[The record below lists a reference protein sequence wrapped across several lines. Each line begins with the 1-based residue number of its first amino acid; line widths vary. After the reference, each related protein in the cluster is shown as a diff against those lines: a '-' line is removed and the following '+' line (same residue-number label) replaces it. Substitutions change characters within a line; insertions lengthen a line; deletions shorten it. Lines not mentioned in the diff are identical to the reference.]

1 MLLFL
6 LITLLGGC
14 TNQKETM
21 EQKQHPV
28 KLSVSVKDLTPPVI
42 YCSKDSITVNLGT
55 VFLLDDIITV
65 KDNVDGPIGYEC
77 QGSFDINKAGQ
88 YILLIKAVD
97 HAGNSSSK
105 NITISVIDP
114 TPIAPPVDQPK
125 QQPSSTPNETSEPE
139 KSPTPSVDS
148 SIISRDYLYSD
159 GYTME
164 SASSACSNDL
174 HSSGRSGSCDPI
186 TDEHGIYLGM
196 HLTLY

>member
-6 LITLLGGC
+6 LIMLLGGC
-14 TNQKETM
+14 TNQE
-21 EQKQHPV
+21 EIIDHKQHEA

-42 YCSKDSITVNLGT
+42 YCSKESITVNLGT
-55 VFLLDDIITV
+55 GFLLDDIITV
-65 KDNVDGPIGYEC
+65 KDNIDGPIGYEC
-77 QGSFDINKAGQ
+77 QGSFDVNKAGQ

-105 NITISVIDP
+105 NITINVIDP
-114 TPIAPPVDQPK
+114 APIAPPVDQPK
-125 QQPSSTPNETSEPE
+125 QQPSSTPKETSEPA
-139 KSPTPSVDS
+139 KTPAPSVNS
-148 SIISRDYLYSD
+148 SVVLRDYLYSD

-174 HSSGRSGSCDPI
+174 HASGRSGSCDPI

-196 HLTLY
+196 HLSLY

>member
-6 LITLLGGC
+6 LVMLLGGC
-14 TNQKETM
+14 TNQEETIGH
-21 EQKQHPV
+21 KQYEA
-28 KLSVSVKDLTPPVI
+28 KLNVSVKDLTPPVI
-42 YCSKDSITVNLGT
+42 YCSKESITVNLGT
-55 VFLLDDIITV
+55 GFLLDDIITV
-65 KDNVDGPIGYEC
+65 KDNVDGLIGYEC
-77 QGSFDINKAGQ
+77 QGSFDVNKAGQ

-105 NITISVIDP
+105 NITINVINP

-125 QQPSSTPNETSEPE
+125 QQPSSTPASELE
-139 KSPTPSVDS
+139 KSPAPSVNS
-148 SIISRDYLYSD
+148 SVVSRDYLYSD

-174 HSSGRSGSCDPI
+174 HASGRSGSCDPI

-196 HLTLY
+196 HLSLY